1 MKVYVICL
9 CLVPD
14 LHQNY
19 SQNSKIVY
27 LFHAFLLNT
36 YLMLLNDLEQRN
48 AMLAAIIESS
58 DDAIISKDLD
68 GRITSWN
75 KAAERIFGYTEAEII
90 GQSIYLLVPEDRKD
104 EEDMIL
110 SHLKKG
116 QRVEHYETI
125 RLTKGGHNIH
135 IAITVSPVKNAQGV
149 VVGASKIARDIS
161 QQKRDAETIRQYM
174 HRLEQINDIGK
185 TISAKLEVNA
195 ILQKVTDVTT
205 QLCGA
210 AFGAFFYN
218 KTDVKGESYMLFT
231 LSGAPREAFEKF
243 GMPRNTSVFNPT
255 FGGEGIVR
263 SDDITKDPRYGKN
276 SPHHGMPKGHL
287 PVVSYLAVPV
297 RSQSGIVIGGL
308 FFGHPQPGIFKEEH
322 EHLVDAV
329 ASQAAIALDNAKLYE
344 EVQALNNK
352 KDEFIGFVSHELKT
366 PLTTISGYIQLAKQ
380 QPDLPADIAER
391 ISRQIVRLNSIISDL
406 LDISRIQAGKLN
418 LNFRKTSLIGLIK
431 ESIDAVSHQHRV
443 ETAVPQEDIT
453 VNVDSQKII
462 QVLTNIISNAVK
474 YSQPGSPIN
483 ITAIRL
489 GDEIR
494 ISVTDKGMGISA
506 QHLDKI
512 FNQFYRVPKSSHT
525 QGTGLGLY
533 ISKEIIEGHSGKI
546 WAESEEGQGS
556 TFHILFPIERMKGT

>member
-1 MKVYVICL
+1 
-9 CLVPD
+9 
-14 LHQNY
+14 
-19 SQNSKIVY
+19 
-27 LFHAFLLNT
+27 
-36 YLMLLNDLEQRN
+36 MLLNDLEQRN
-48 AMLAAIIESS
+48 SMLAAIIESS
-58 DDAIISKDLD
+58 EDAIISKDLN

-75 KAAERIFGYTEAEII
+75 KSAERIFGYTEAETI
-90 GQSIYLLVPEDRKD
+90 GQSIYLLIPEDRKN
-104 EEDMIL
+104 EEEMII

-116 QRVEHYETI
+116 ERVEHYETI
-125 RLTKGGHNIH
+125 RRTKTGKEIH
-135 IAITVSPVKNAQGV
+135 VAITVSPIKNTQGLII
-149 VVGASKIARDIS
+149 GASKIARDIT
-161 QQKRDAETIRQYM
+161 QQKADAETIRQYM

-185 TISAKLEVNA
+185 AISTQLDINT

-218 KTDVKGESYMLFT
+218 KTDVKGESYMLYT

-243 GMPRNTSVFNPT
+243 GMPRNTQVFKPT
-255 FGGEGIVR
+255 FEGEGIVR

-297 RSQSGIVIGGL
+297 KSQSGIVIGGL
-308 FFGHPQPGIFKEEH
+308 FFGHPTPGVFREEH
-322 EHLVDAV
+322 EHLVGAI
-329 ASQAAIALDNAKLYE
+329 ASQAAITLDNAKLYE

-380 QPDLPADIAER
+380 QPNLPPDIAEK
-391 ISRQIVRLNSIISDL
+391 ISKQIVRLNGIISDL

-418 LNFRKTSLIGLIK
+418 LNFKKTSLQGIIR
-431 ESIDAVSHQHRV
+431 ESIDAVSHQHKI
-443 ETAVPQEDIT
+443 ELAMPTEDIAVT
-453 VNVDSQKII
+453 VDGQKIV
-462 QVLTNIISNAVK
+462 QVITNMISNAVK
-474 YSQPGSPIN
+474 YSPAGTLIS

-489 GDEIR
+489 GDQIK
-494 ISVTDKGMGISA
+494 ISVEDKGMGIPA
-506 QHLDKI
+506 HHLDKI

-533 ISKEIIEGHSGKI
+533 ISKEIIEGHIGKI
-546 WAESEEGQGS
+546 WAESEDGKGS